1 MTIYGVYEDNEYEQ
15 CVFVGTIP
23 EIAKEFH
30 KKENTL
36 RWSACMHKRIEIDG
50 HRKYHIYS
58 LYKEAKDEQI

>member
-1 MTIYGVYEDNEYEQ
+1 MTIYGVYEADEYEQ
-15 CVFVGTIP
+15 CIFVGTIS

-36 RWSACMHKRIEIDG
+36 RWSAYMHRKMEVNG
-50 HRKYHIYS
+50 HRKYYIYS